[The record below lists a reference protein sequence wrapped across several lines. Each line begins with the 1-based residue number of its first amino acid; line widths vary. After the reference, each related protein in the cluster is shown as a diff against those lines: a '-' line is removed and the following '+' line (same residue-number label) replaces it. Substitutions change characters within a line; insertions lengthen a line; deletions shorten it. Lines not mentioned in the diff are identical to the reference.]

1 MTAANHL
8 IPATA
13 ESRAISAGRFG
24 AAFGPRF
31 YLLLLL
37 GLIWIGPAWADHRFI
52 AAMFAWD
59 LLAMAIWAV
68 DLMRLP
74 KPAEITLRRVWS
86 SPLALAT
93 PAFLKLELENHGR
106 RAVIATVVDDS
117 PGVIRAD
124 LSELSLTV
132 AAGAAGTAS
141 YAIEPSE
148 RGDAKFG
155 RAGIRYQS
163 TLGVAERWATADIR
177 QTVRVYPNFDEARR
191 QKLFLIRSR
200 QIELEK
206 RLKRQRGQ
214 GREFECLRE
223 YRAGDEW
230 RDVCWTATARRGTLV
245 TKVFQTERSQT
256 VWLLVDAGR
265 LLRARV
271 AQFSKLDYAVNAAL
285 SLVQVAFYSGDRV
298 GLLAYGRRPQQRLGA
313 GRGAL
318 HLRSIIE
325 SLAQVHGEPYEA
337 DHMRAADAFL
347 GSQQRR
353 SLVVWITDLA
363 ETASTPEVIEA
374 AALLARRHLVLLVVI
389 AQPELRQAAAQKPTN
404 QNEMYR
410 YAAALEV
417 VHRRDLFLRQVRQ
430 LGVLT
435 LEAEAGRLSTSLINR
450 YLEVKERNLL

>member
-1 MTAANHL
+1 VSAANHL
-8 IPATA
+8 VPATV
-13 ESRAISAGRFG
+13 ESRAIPGRRFS

-37 GLIWIGPAWADHRFI
+37 GLVWIGPAWANHRFI
-52 AAMFAWD
+52 TAMFGWD
-59 LLAMAIWAV
+59 FLALVIWAF

-74 KPAEITLRRVWS
+74 QPADLTLRRVWT
-86 SPLALAT
+86 SPVALAT
-93 PAFLKLELENHGR
+93 PASLSLELENHGG
-106 RAVIATVVDDS
+106 RAVIATIVDDV

-124 LSELSLTV
+124 LPELSLTV
-132 AAGAAGTAS
+132 RAGETGTTS

-163 TLGVAERWATADIR
+163 TLGVAERWAAADIQ
-177 QTVRVYPNFDEARR
+177 QTVRVYPNLEEARR
-191 QKLFLIRSR
+191 QKIFLIRSR

-206 RLKRQRGQ
+206 PLKRQRGQ
-214 GREFECLRE
+214 GREFECLRD

-256 VWLLVDAGR
+256 VWILVDAGR

-285 SLVQVAFYSGDRV
+285 SLAQVAFYSGDRV
-298 GLLAYGRRPQQRLGA
+298 GMLAYGRRPQQRVGA
-313 GRGAL
+313 GRGGL

-337 DHMRAADAFL
+337 DHMRAADTL
-347 GSQQRR
+347 MGSQQRR

-389 AQPELRQAAAQKPTN
+389 AQPELRQAATAKPAN
-404 QNEMYR
+404 LSEMYR

-417 VHRRDLFLRQVRQ
+417 VQRREIFLRQVRQ

-435 LEAEAGRLSTSLINR
+435 LEAEAGKLSMSVINR

>member
-1 MTAANHL
+1 MSAANHL
-8 IPATA
+8 VPATT
-13 ESRAISAGRFG
+13 ESRAIPAGRLG

-52 AAMFAWD
+52 GAMFAWD
-59 LLAMAIWAV
+59 LLALAIWAF

-74 KPAEITLRRVWS
+74 KPGELTLRRVWN
-86 SPLALAT
+86 SPVALAT
-93 PAFLKLELENHGR
+93 PGSLTLELQNHGR
-106 RAVIATVVDDS
+106 RAVIATIVDDA
-117 PGVIRAD
+117 PGVIRPD
-124 LSELSLTV
+124 LPELCLTI
-132 AAGAAGTAS
+132 AAGATAAAS

-148 RGDAKFG
+148 RGDTKFG

-163 TLGVAERWATADIR
+163 TMGVAERWAAADIQ
-177 QTVRVYPNFDEARR
+177 QTVRVYPNLEEARR
-191 QKLFLIRSR
+191 QKIFLIRSR

-285 SLVQVAFYSGDRV
+285 SLAQVAFYSGDRV

-325 SLAQVHGEPYEA
+325 SLAQVHGEAYEA
-337 DHMRAADAFL
+337 DHMRAADACM

-363 ETASTPEVIEA
+363 ETASTPGVIEA
-374 AALLARRHLVLLVVI
+374 ATLLARRHLVLLVVI
-389 AQPELRQAAAQKPTN
+389 AQPELRQTAAEKPKDLTD
-404 QNEMYR
+404 MYR

-430 LGVLT
+430 QGVLT
-435 LEAEAGRLSTSLINR
+435 LEAEAGKLSTAVINR

>member
-1 MTAANHL
+1 
-8 IPATA
+8 
-13 ESRAISAGRFG
+13 
-24 AAFGPRF
+24 
-31 YLLLLL
+31 
-37 GLIWIGPAWADHRFI
+37 
-52 AAMFAWD
+52 
-59 LLAMAIWAV
+59 
-68 DLMRLP
+68 
-74 KPAEITLRRVWS
+74 
-86 SPLALAT
+86 
-93 PAFLKLELENHGR
+93 
-106 RAVIATVVDDS
+106 
-117 PGVIRAD
+117 VIRAD
-124 LSELSLTV
+124 LPELSLTV
-132 AAGAAGTAS
+132 AAGATSAAS

-155 RAGIRYQS
+155 CAGLRYQS
-163 TLGVAERWATADIR
+163 TLGVAERWATADIQ
-177 QTVRVYPNFDEARR
+177 QTVRVYPNLEEARR
-191 QKLFLIRSR
+191 QKIFLIRSR

-389 AQPELRQAAAQKPTN
+389 AQPELRQAAAEKPKN
-404 QNEMYR
+404 LSEMYR